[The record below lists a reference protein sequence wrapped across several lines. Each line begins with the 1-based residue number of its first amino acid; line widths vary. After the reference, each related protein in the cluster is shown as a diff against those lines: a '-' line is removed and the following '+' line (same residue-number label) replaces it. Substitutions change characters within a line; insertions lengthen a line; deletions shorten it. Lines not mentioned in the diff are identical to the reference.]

1 MRERMIQNNLASINY
16 LDAMTTVGNMV
27 VEARKNKDSE
37 TLRTMSKALQEIAFY
52 VNALEMERETLYLN
66 TRNNYFLL

>member
-1 MRERMIQNNLASINY
+1 MIQNNSASINY

-27 VEARKNKDSE
+27 VEARKQKDSE
-37 TLRTMSKALQEIAFY
+37 KLKAMSKALQEIAFY
-52 VNALEMERETLYLN
+52 VNALEIERENLYLN

>member
-1 MRERMIQNNLASINY
+1 
-16 LDAMTTVGNMV
+16 MTTVGNMV

-52 VNALEMERETLYLN
+52 VNALEMERDNLYLN

>member
-1 MRERMIQNNLASINY
+1 MRERMIANNLASINY